1 MKDINLLPPVQYKGL
16 AKWIIYPVVIF
27 IPLLIWSVINYGFIR
42 PLNERRDE
50 QELLA
55 SMELESD
62 DISLLDL
69 DYTNIQE
76 GYEDLKVRAMSF
88 EEMEMGTPAN
98 WYNILETFVT
108 SLPLDTY
115 IISFVCDNTTILIS
129 GTSSDDLTSAY
140 FLRNLKDSKVFTDVA
155 MERITYQTTNNK
167 ISFQLRCTLDYGESE
182 EVIP

>member
-1 MKDINLLPPVQYKGL
+1 
-16 AKWIIYPVVIF
+16 
-27 IPLLIWSVINYGFIR
+27 
-42 PLNERRDE
+42 
-50 QELLA
+50 
-55 SMELESD
+55 
-62 DISLLDL
+62 
-69 DYTNIQE
+69 
-76 GYEDLKVRAMSF
+76 
-88 EEMEMGTPAN
+88 MEMGTPAN